1 MTALEN
7 VDEEKEIERLRNIL
21 RDSNAHLSESN
32 DMKNESD
39 HLNDFEKQDSVKGKN
54 KRKSANF
61 ESKDINEEES
71 ESDSKENSNNKGLE
85 SILSPVLQ
93 EGFKSMG
100 DSGDSEQLINQSR

>member
-1 MTALEN
+1 
-7 VDEEKEIERLRNIL
+7 
-21 RDSNAHLSESN
+21 
-32 DMKNESD
+32 MKNDSD

-61 ESKDINEEES
+61 ESKDINEEER
-71 ESDSKENSNNKGLE
+71 DSKENSNNKGLE

-100 DSGDSEQLINQSR
+100 DSGDSEKFINQSH

>member
-21 RDSNAHLSESN
+21 RDSNDHSLESN

-39 HLNDFEKQDSVKGKN
+39 HLNDFEKQDSIKGKN
-54 KRKSANF
+54 KWKSADF
-61 ESKDINEEES
+61 ELKDINEE

-100 DSGDSEQLINQSR
+100 GSGDSEKLINQSH

>member
-32 DMKNESD
+32 NMKNESD
-39 HLNDFEKQDSVKGKN
+39 HLNDFEKKDSVKGKN

-71 ESDSKENSNNKGLE
+71 DFKENSNNKVLG

-93 EGFKSMG
+93 EGFKRMEG
-100 DSGDSEQLINQSR
+100 SGDSEKLIHQSH

>member
-7 VDEEKEIERLRNIL
+7 VEEEKEIERLRNIL
-21 RDSNAHLSESN
+21 RDSNAHLLESN

-39 HLNDFEKQDSVKGKN
+39 HLNDFEKKDSVKGKN

-71 ESDSKENSNNKGLE
+71 DSKENSNNKRFE